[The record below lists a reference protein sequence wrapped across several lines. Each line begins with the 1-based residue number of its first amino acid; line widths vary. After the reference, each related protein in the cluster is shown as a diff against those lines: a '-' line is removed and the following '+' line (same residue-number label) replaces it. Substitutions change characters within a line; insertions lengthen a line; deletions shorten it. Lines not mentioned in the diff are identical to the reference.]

1 MVGTRRGSIGS
12 QHALGHLTREPA
24 EIDAVLM
31 GCVDRVARRLRAA
44 QRSGRTV
51 TLRLRFGD
59 FTRVTRSHTLARGTS
74 STDTV
79 LQAARSLVA
88 AAMPLIGRHGLNL
101 VGVAVS
107 GFEADEAE
115 QLSFSFDRKG
125 DERLDRAWDAVRG
138 KYGAGALTRGT
149 LVNKGAGLEMPL
161 LPD

>member
-1 MVGTRRGSIGS
+1 MS
-12 QHALGHLTREPA
+12 P
-24 EIDAVLM
+24 
-31 GCVDRVARRLRAA
+31 
-44 QRSGRTV
+44 
-51 TLRLRFGD
+51 
-59 FTRVTRSHTLARGTS
+59 S
-74 STDTV
+74 STETV
-79 LQAARSLVA
+79 LQAGRSLVA

-101 VGVAVS
+101 VGIAVS

-149 LVNKGAGLEMPL
+149 LVNRGAGLEMPL